1 MDCRLPQSSI
11 HGIFQ
16 ARVLEWVAISFSRG
30 SSWPRDRTWVSHII
44 GRHFTIWVT
53 REVLS
58 LEINVFLEPQNVI
71 LFGNRVF
78 VNVIK
83 SRIHMKPYIIRVSPK
98 SNENVLIRDRKGHM
112 EKQGESHVNPHMMT
126 KAKDWVK
133 DQEHLEPSSAE
144 KGKKGFP
151 LETSK
156 GV

>member
-1 MDCRLPQSSI
+1 MDCRLLQSSV

-16 ARVLEWVAISFSRG
+16 ARVVEWVAISFSRG

-58 LEINVFLEPQNVI
+58 PEINVFLEPQNVI

-98 SNENVLIRDRKGHM
+98 SNENVLIRDRKGHR
-112 EKQGESHVNPHMMT
+112 EKAMWIPIWWLKQRLSQRPGTPWTIISWKRRERI
-126 KAKDWVK
+126 
-133 DQEHLEPSSAE
+133 PSRD
-144 KGKKGFP
+144 F
-151 LETSK
+151 
-156 GV
+156 